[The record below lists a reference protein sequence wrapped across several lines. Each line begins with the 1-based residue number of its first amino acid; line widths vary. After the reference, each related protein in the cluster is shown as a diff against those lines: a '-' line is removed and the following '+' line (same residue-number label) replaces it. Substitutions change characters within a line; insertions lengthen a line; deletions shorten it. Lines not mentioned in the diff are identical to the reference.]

1 MKVHLLEQ
9 IRYLVGM
16 LTARV
21 AVTLETV
28 VLLQFAENLS
38 TRKKSVEES
47 SRHITEKKNVRL
59 DNKHI
64 KSCSTS
70 LVIIK
75 I

>member
-9 IRYLVGM
+9 IRYLVGT
-16 LTARV
+16 LIARV

-47 SRHITEKKNVRL
+47 SRPITEKK
-59 DNKHI
+59 KC
-64 KSCSTS
+64 KTGP
-70 LVIIK
+70 
-75 I
+75 

>member
-9 IRYLVGM
+9 IRYLVGT
-16 LTARV
+16 LIARV

-47 SRHITEKKNVRL
+47 SRPITEKK
-59 DNKHI
+59 KM
-64 KSCSTS
+64 
-70 LVIIK
+70 
-75 I
+75 